1 MPMKEDSARGD
12 HRGASAG
19 KTNAQQHDD
28 QRSGDQS
35 GDQSGNQSGDQKKGT
50 GAGKEAT
57 AGIPRKGAVGDVGH
71 PDARP
76 VNHPATDKGSGYG
89 GNKGGPKTSSDQ
101 R

>member
-1 MPMKEDSARGD
+1 MPMKEDSARGG

-19 KTNAQQHDD
+19 KANAPRRDD
-28 QRSGDQS
+28 QRSGERS
-35 GDQSGNQSGDQKKGT
+35 GDQNSGT

-71 PDARP
+71 PDAAP

>member
-1 MPMKEDSARGD
+1 MPMKEDSTRGD

-35 GDQSGNQSGDQKKGT
+35 GGQSGGQKKGT
-50 GAGKEAT
+50 GAGREAT